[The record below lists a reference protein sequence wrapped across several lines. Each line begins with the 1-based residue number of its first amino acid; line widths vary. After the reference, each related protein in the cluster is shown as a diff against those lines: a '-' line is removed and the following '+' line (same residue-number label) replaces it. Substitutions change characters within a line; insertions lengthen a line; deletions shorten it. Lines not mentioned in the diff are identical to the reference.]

1 MSVTTSFRR
10 SVAAE
15 RCPAPLVNEG
25 DTEEDEQTS
34 QATDETND
42 SSARRR
48 RALAMVKEDMM
59 RLERIF
65 QEKSMKYRL
74 IERIGEGTLLT
85 TLHHPYVLTE
95 HQEHSQPFTKPKT

>member
-1 MSVTTSFRR
+1 MSVTTNFRGPQ
-10 SVAAE
+10 ATE

-34 QATDETND
+34 QASDETND
-42 SSARRR
+42 SSERRR

-74 IERIGEGTLLT
+74 IERIGEGMLLI
-85 TLHHPYVLTE
+85 TLHHL
-95 HQEHSQPFTKPKT
+95 HI